1 MHWIVHVHVH
11 VEHDTEL
18 TFIIERFRSNAS
30 VAHIRTPTKER
41 LGEWMETVPDFEE
54 YEDGSEQK
62 VRKVPR

>member
-1 MHWIVHVHVH
+1 ML
-11 VEHDTEL
+11 HD
-18 TFIIERFRSNAS
+18 
-30 VAHIRTPTKER
+30 KER